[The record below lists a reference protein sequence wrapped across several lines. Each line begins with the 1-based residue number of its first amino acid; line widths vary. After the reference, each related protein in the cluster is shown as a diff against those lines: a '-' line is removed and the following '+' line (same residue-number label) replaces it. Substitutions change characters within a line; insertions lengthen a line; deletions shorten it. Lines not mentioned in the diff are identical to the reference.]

1 MRKRPIRRAGMSPNV
16 LLPPSSLHVTR
27 SATTGRGSTT
37 AATRPVVNCTL
48 ASSASGPTTKPN
60 TVLSV
65 SSTSLLAARTLRHHQ
80 ADYLSRFL
88 LHHLSTTR
96 PQFPHLR
103 TLLSSPRTTIPD
115 PGLSHP
121 SPTSLAPSLSS
132 TPCSSNPSVPTPS
145 RFAFLC
151 PLI

>member
-1 MRKRPIRRAGMSPNV
+1 MRKRPRKRAGVSTNV

-37 AATRPVVNCTL
+37 AATRPVVNCTF

-65 SSTSLLAARTLRHHQ
+65 YSPPGPFATIK
-80 ADYLSRFL
+80 
-88 LHHLSTTR
+88 LSTTR
-96 PQFPHLR
+96 PQFPYLR
-103 TLLSSPRTTIPD
+103 PLLSSPRTTIPD

-121 SPTSLAPSLSS
+121 SPTSSAPSLSS

-145 RFAFLC
+145 RFAFPC